1 MAKVNPPQPVVI
13 PNAVAAAQHPPA
25 PPVPHNAPT
34 AHSHHPRSLG
44 GKFLKDSSLIL
55 SLDVTLN
62 FLS

>member
-13 PNAVAAAQHPPA
+13 PNAVVAAQHPLA

-34 AHSHHPRSLG
+34 AHLHHPRSLG
-44 GKFLKDSSLIL
+44 GRFLKDASSIL

-62 FLS
+62 SLS

>member
-13 PNAVAAAQHPPA
+13 PNAVAAAQHPLA

-34 AHSHHPRSLG
+34 VHLHHPRSLG
-44 GKFLKDSSLIL
+44 GKFLKDSSSIL

-62 FLS
+62 SLS